1 MTKKRDWWL
10 RREMVDK
17 EERWLTRKRD
27 ERLRREM
34 GG

>member
-10 RREMVDK
+10 RKDMDDK
-17 EERWLTRKRD
+17 EERWVTRKRD
-27 ERLRREM
+27 EWLRREM